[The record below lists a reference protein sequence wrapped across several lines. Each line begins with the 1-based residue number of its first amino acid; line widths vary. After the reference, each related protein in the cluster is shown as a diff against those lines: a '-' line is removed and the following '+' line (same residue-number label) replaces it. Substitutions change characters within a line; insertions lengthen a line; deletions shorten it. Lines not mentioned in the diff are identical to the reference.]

1 MGVCSLTWPIRGYA
15 LLFCHCRSFLLLLVV
30 RLIDVGFIPAGGW
43 QEEFLMTDIEL
54 IRFLRRL
61 LAETDPQRQ
70 RDLVHSLAVA
80 GANARAV
87 EVLGEQSLFL
97 LAIAHRS

>member
-43 QEEFLMTDIEL
+43 QEEISMTDIEL
-54 IRFLRRL
+54 IRFLRCL

-70 RDLVHSLAVA
+70 RDLARSLKALSAGDRVA
-80 GANARAV
+80 EALGV
-87 EVLGEQSLFL
+87 KFLVLLGFEL
-97 LAIAHRS
+97 RP